1 LKAGNGSPPLLAL
14 HRYRA
19 TQASWTFGHP
29 SRPSRRRSLPREGR
43 MRIHVPSLADDDA
56 IMRLAQQ
63 GGDKFP
69 GEVLMSW

>member
-1 LKAGNGSPPLLAL
+1 
-14 HRYRA
+14 
-19 TQASWTFGHP
+19 
-29 SRPSRRRSLPREGR
+29 